1 MSSKN
6 KKEVIENMISISAK
20 IKERLAQERKKIED
34 ISYYKDIK
42 FKGTNFGIEG
52 AYVVKIKDDNVPEK
66 EVKYRKEDNLKQAFI
81 YEIYDE
87 NNNLIASVNEHG
99 EVIFDQIY
107 MESLKE
113 KNGPYFNQLDLE
125 DAEFEL
131 LEEEQKDAITIKKD
145 ELEKIEND
153 KKLEKISR
161 LTGEKDIKSYSEMK
175 TEQKPLFDKLT
186 NKQELDADVRVTQ
199 TETLADMIPEIK
211 EKGYVKIGVVYSN
224 PEKGQNGRFSFVGI
238 TRDGEI
244 GTIDSLEN
252 TEGTTTGQTIT
263 SINSRDGSKV
273 EEEQVAG
280 MVRINGRKRA
290 GQEEMLSVK
299 VGQYGILEV
308 DYVRA
313 ELSEGKETRYLSGQV
328 ETQSLKPTTRDV
340 REFMDRNR
348 NTNMNDELKRAK
360 PEINRDGETRIEN
373 IDDTASNDIV
383 GPDDILVLEN
393 GTETSIRKE
402 AAKAKVSVE
411 DFVRRYN
418 ERWGNTPDEKIND
431 IQAEYA
437 EEYDLSRRN
446 R

>member
-6 KKEVIENMISISAK
+6 KKEVIENMVSISAN
-20 IKERLAQERKKIED
+20 IKERLAQDRKKIED

-66 EVKYRKEDNLKQAFI
+66 EVNFRKEDNLKQAFI

-348 NTNMNDELKRAK
+348 NTNMEDELKRAR

-383 GPDDILVLEN
+383 GPDDILVLED